1 MKALKHEDVIT
12 DQGGENAVLECFA
25 PGQHLSV
32 HGSGP
37 DINSTDLTLPQSKN
51 AGISDPVSSWAIR
64 ETASDP
70 LSWYA
75 IHTKPKEENRAGDNL
90 QAWNVETFTPQIRER
105 RCNQFAVK
113 PTYCNKP
120 LFPRYIFA
128 RFAASMLQKVR
139 FTRGVQNIVEFGHVP
154 AQIDDEII
162 EVIKSRMTNGFVKID
177 DDFKAGD
184 EVIIKDGPLK
194 SFVGIF
200 KHQVGGTDRV
210 QIMLTAVSYQ
220 PRIVINRDVITSVS
234 K

>member
-1 MKALKHEDVIT
+1 MKVLKYVDVSS
-12 DQGGENAVLECFA
+12 DQGGKDAVLDSFA
-25 PGQHLSV
+25 LGAHQSISSSSL
-32 HGSGP
+32 
-37 DINSTDLTLPQSKN
+37 DANSIDLRLAQSKN
-51 AGISDPVSSWAIR
+51 AGITDPTDSWAIS

-90 QAWNVETFTPQIRER
+90 HAWNVETFTPQIRER
-105 RCNQFAVK
+105 RCNRFAVK
-113 PTYCNKP
+113 PTYWNKP

-128 RFAASMLQKVR
+128 RFAASMLHKVR

-154 AQIDDEII
+154 AQIDNEII
-162 EVIKSRMTNGFVKID
+162 EIIKARMENGFVKID
-177 DDFKAGD
+177 DEFKAGD

-200 KHQVGGTDRV
+200 KHQVGSTDRV

-220 PRIVINRDVITSVS
+220 PRIVVNRDIITSVIR
-234 K
+234 

>member
-1 MKALKHEDVIT
+1 MKALKHGDVIT
-12 DQGGENAVLECFA
+12 GQGGNDAVLDRFA
-25 PGQHLSV
+25 LSPQQSV
-32 HGSGP
+32 PGSGP
-37 DINSTDLTLPQSKN
+37 DMNSTDLTLAQSEN
-51 AGISDPVSSWAIR
+51 TGITDPTSFWAIS
-64 ETASDP
+64 ETASEP

-90 QAWNVETFTPQIRER
+90 HAWNVETFTPQIRER

-113 PTYCNKP
+113 PTYWNKP

-162 EVIKSRMTNGFVKID
+162 EVIKSRMTNGFVLID
-177 DDFKAGD
+177 DDLKAGD

-194 SFVGIF
+194 SFVGVF
-200 KHQVGGTDRV
+200 KHQVGSNRV
-210 QIMLTAVSYQ
+210 LIMLTAVSYQ
-220 PRIVINRDVITSVS
+220 PRIVIKRNVITSVS

>member
-1 MKALKHEDVIT
+1 MKALKHGDMIT
-12 DQGGENAVLECFA
+12 DQGSKDTVLGRFVL
-25 PGQHLSV
+25 GQHRSV
-32 HGSGP
+32 RSSSL
-37 DINSTDLTLPQSKN
+37 DLNSTDLALAQSKN
-51 AGISDPVSSWAIR
+51 AGITDPMSSWAIS

-90 QAWNVETFTPQIRER
+90 HAWNVETFTPQIREH

-113 PTYCNKP
+113 PTYGSKP

-139 FTRGVQNIVEFGHVP
+139 FTRGVQNIVEFGRVP

-162 EVIKSRMTNGFVKID
+162 EVIKSRMKNGFVKID
-177 DDFKAGD
+177 DDLKAGD

-194 SFVGIF
+194 SFVGVF
-200 KHQVGGTDRV
+200 KHQVGSSDRV
-210 QIMLTAVSYQ
+210 LIMLTAVSYQ
-220 PRIVINRDVITSVS
+220 PRIVIKRDVITSVS
-234 K
+234 R